1 MSTCVMPYQGANTKW
16 SPKKWNIQ
24 VSFLICKDVS
34 TVYMVK
40 GRHPQLDTEFHD
52 WSEFIPYSFAANF
65 DPNATTDVPTEGGL
79 MASEIFAPETLYSSV
94 IHKFEYH
101 LAIHFRTLAG
111 ILSSSSG

>member
-1 MSTCVMPYQGANTKW
+1 MYFAIPRCKHQVESQKMEHTSLIPY
-16 SPKKWNIQ
+16 
-24 VSFLICKDVS
+24 ICKDVS

-40 GRHPQLDTEFHD
+40 GRHPQLDTKFHD

-65 DPNATTDVPTEGGL
+65 DPNVTTEVPTEGGL
-79 MASEIFAPETLYSSV
+79 MASEIFAPEMLYSSV
-94 IHKFEYH
+94 IHNFEYH